1 MIKILSASVE
11 GVMPDEELNNLLT
24 EEVMDYW
31 IGYEHKQARINLRD
45 ECKYDAQLLESVL
58 DHWEGR

>member
-1 MIKILSASVE
+1 MIS
-11 GVMPDEELNNLLT
+11 DEELNNLLT

>member
-1 MIKILSASVE
+1 MMIS
-11 GVMPDEELNNLLT
+11 DEKLNNLLT

-45 ECKYDAQLLESVL
+45 ECKYDPKLLKSVL
-58 DHWEGR
+58 DHWESR

>member
-1 MIKILSASVE
+1 MIS
-11 GVMPDEELNNLLT
+11 DEKLNNLLT

-45 ECKYDAQLLESVL
+45 ECKYDPKLLSDVL
-58 DHWEGR
+58 DHWESSK

>member
-1 MIKILSASVE
+1 MEEVNLT
-11 GVMPDEELNNLLT
+11 DEELNNLLT

-31 IGYEHKQARINLRD
+31 IGYEHKQARINLFY
-45 ECKYDAQLLESVL
+45 ECKYDPKVLESVL